1 MTFEDL
7 KNIIVKSGRNY
18 DLDTIERAYEFAAE
32 RHEGQKRRSGEPF
45 IEHPLNVASYLVDL
59 GLDGEC
65 ICAALLHD
73 VVEDTNTS
81 LDEIKSNFGEE
92 VAELVNGVT
101 KLGKISFSSVEEEQ
115 AENLRKMLL
124 AMSKD
129 IRVMI
134 IKLNDRLHNMRTM
147 DYMAEQKRR
156 DKSRETM
163 EVYAPIAHRL
173 GMGSLKDE
181 LQELALKYLDPDA
194 YEEISGVLDDL
205 QEKNGQFM
213 ETLTAEIRER
223 LRENGLEHVEIQAR
237 VKSVYG
243 IYRKLYVQNR
253 SMEEIYDIYAVRIL
267 VDTVSE
273 CYNALG
279 VVHDMYTPI
288 PKRFK
293 DYISTP
299 KSNMYQSLHTTVIAS
314 NATPFE
320 IQIRTYEMH
329 RAAEYGVAAHW
340 KYKAG
345 VNESNGS
352 FDERLEWV
360 RQLLESQK
368 ESQDATD
375 LLRSIKSDL
384 LPEEVFVLTP
394 KGDVIDLPAGA
405 TVIDF
410 AYAIHSAVGN
420 RMVGAKVNGRIVPI
434 NYKVNSSEVVEV
446 ILGPK
451 DKGPSRDWLNIAQTS
466 GARAKIR
473 GWFKKERREENIA
486 EGKNILEREL
496 RRELIRI
503 PPEKYDAFLDELVR
517 RQRVNTRDELFA
529 EIGYGGI
536 PINRIMP
543 KVREEYEKIRKAEEN
558 IPDMVPVVNEAPIT
572 RAKAVDGVIIEGL
585 DSCLIRFSRCCNPLP
600 GDEIVGFITRGKGV
614 SIHKKS
620 CKNVLNAMQSEDGM
634 ARMVKARWD
643 NGVKEQFRADLMIYC
658 MDRTGMIADI
668 SGKLSSLHIPIY
680 SMSTGSDGDYKYE
693 IALSIGVSGKDH
705 LTSTLDKL
713 RKIKGILSVERI
725 GAES

>member
-7 KNIIVKSGRNY
+7 KKIIENSGRPY
-18 DLDTIERAYEFAAE
+18 DIERIGKAYEFAA
-32 RHEGQKRRSGEPF
+32 RCHGDQLRRSGEPY
-45 IEHPLNVASYLVDL
+45 IIHPLCVASYLVDL
-59 GLDGEC
+59 GLDTEC

-73 VVEDTNTS
+73 VVEDTNAS
-81 LDEIKSNFGEE
+81 LDEIKAGFGPE

-129 IRVMI
+129 IRVML
-134 IKLNDRLHNMRTM
+134 IKLCDRLHNMRTM
-147 DYMAEQKRR
+147 DYQDEQKRR

-173 GMGSLKDE
+173 GMEPFKDE
-181 LQELALKYLDPDA
+181 LQDLSLKYLDPDA
-194 YEEISGVLDDL
+194 YGILADME
-205 QEKNGQFM
+205 EKNGPFM
-213 ETLTAEIRER
+213 ETVTEEIRRR
-223 LRENGLEHVEIQAR
+223 LRENGMENVEIQAR
-237 VKSVYG
+237 IKSIYG
-243 IYRKLYVQNR
+243 IYNKLYVQDR
-253 SMEEIYDIYAVRIL
+253 SLEEIYDIYAVRIL
-267 VDTVSE
+267 VDTVAE

-288 PKRFK
+288 SKRFK
-293 DYISTP
+293 DYISSP
-299 KSNMYQSLHTTVIAS
+299 KSNGYQSLHTTVIGR

-345 VNESNGS
+345 VNSSDS
-352 FDERLEWV
+352 FDQRLEWV

-368 ESQDATD
+368 ESEDATD

-384 LPEEVFVLTP
+384 LPEEVFALTP

-410 AYAIHSAVGN
+410 AYAIHTAVGN
-420 RMVGAKVNGRIVPI
+420 RMTGAKVNGRIVPI
-434 NYKVNSSEVVEV
+434 NYQVNSSEVVEI

-466 GARAKIR
+466 SARAKIR
-473 GWFKKERREENIA
+473 GWFKKERREENIE
-486 EGKNILEREL
+486 EGKNILEKEL

-503 PPEKYDAFLDELVR
+503 PAEKYGDFLDELVR
-517 RQRVNTRDELFA
+517 RQRLNTREELFA

-543 KVREEYEKIRKAEEN
+543 KAREEYEKIRRADEADEHALAE
-558 IPDMVPVVNEAPIT
+558 IQEAPIT
-572 RAKAVDGVIIEGL
+572 RAKSIDGVIIEGL

-620 CKNVLNAMQSEDGM
+620 CKNVINAMNTEDGR
-634 ARMVKARWD
+634 ARMVSAKWD
-643 NGVKEQFRADLMIYC
+643 SGVKEQFKADLVITC
-658 MDRTGMIADI
+658 LDRTGMIADI

-680 SMSTGSDGDYKYE
+680 SLNTGSAGDARYN
-693 IALSIGVSGKDH
+693 ITLSIGVSGKDH
-705 LTSTLDKL
+705 LEATLDKL
-713 RKIKGILSVERI
+713 KKIKGVLRVERI
-725 GAES
+725 GDSQ